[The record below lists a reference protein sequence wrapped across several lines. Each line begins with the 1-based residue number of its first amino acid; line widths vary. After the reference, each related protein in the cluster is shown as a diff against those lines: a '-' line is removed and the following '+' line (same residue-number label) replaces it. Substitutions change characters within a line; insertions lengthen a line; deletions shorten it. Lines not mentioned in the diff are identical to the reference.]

1 MLLITQPTFPE
12 SRLNDT
18 KKITDVQTRFT
29 AQPPSFNDRNITS
42 ICFIRENA
50 DNVSV
55 FLIMDKMSPSMHYP
69 TQMARAS
76 EPYVFRR
83 WWRLLPMI
91 PGFVSAVTAAGCFF
105 AGVAEVGRVSRT
117 CCHKDATLYIYRS

>member
-12 SRLNDT
+12 SRLIDT
-18 KKITDVQTRFT
+18 KKITDARTRFT

-50 DNVSV
+50 DNLSV

-91 PGFVSAVTAAGCFF
+91 SGFFGGYCRRVFF
-105 AGVAEVGRVSRT
+105 AGVAEVGRVSGT
-117 CCHKDATLYIYRS
+117 CCHKDAMLYFCRS